1 MSLTEKDVAH
11 VATLARLDLTPDEA
25 ALMTEQLG
33 RILGFMETLAALDTA
48 GVEPTSHVLPLSNV
62 FRADEAA
69 VPVPVER
76 IQAAAPSV
84 DRGYYRVPRVI
95 TAG

>member
-11 VATLARLDLTPDEA
+11 VATLARLDLTPAES

-48 GVEPTSHVLPLSNV
+48 GVEPTSHVLPLANV
-62 FRADEAA
+62 FRDDAAVESGLVDRMREAA
-69 VPVPVER
+69 PMP
-76 IQAAAPSV
+76 